1 MKLINFLL
9 FYYILLIHNQN
20 RIFGDGF
27 LFPDEFERL
36 KQMERLLAQE
46 EKQSEDISAEEI
58 SVREDISSEE
68 AISSEEVTSSE
79 EDSLTTTEESIID
92 IRFQIGAP
100 FICGKGFA
108 KRNGKCYR
116 IRRAG

>member
-9 FYYILLIHNQN
+9 FYYILLLHNKRQ
-20 RIFGDGF
+20 IFGDGF
-27 LFPDEFERL
+27 IFPDEFERL
-36 KQMERLLAQE
+36 KQMERLLGQE

-58 SVREDISSEE
+58 SVREDKSSEE
-68 AISSEEVTSSE
+68 DISSE
-79 EDSLTTTEESIID
+79 EDSLTSTEESIID

-100 FICGKGFA
+100 LVCGKGFA